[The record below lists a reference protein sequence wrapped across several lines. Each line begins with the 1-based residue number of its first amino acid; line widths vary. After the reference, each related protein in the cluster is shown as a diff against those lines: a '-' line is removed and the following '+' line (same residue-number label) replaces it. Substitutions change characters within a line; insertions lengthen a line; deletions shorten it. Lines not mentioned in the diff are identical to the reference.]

1 MSMPGVASLAGIA
14 TRMVLRRDDWDD
26 AGEQEENTNCVK
38 AIPGPNGHV
47 PIDACNSYYNFDPR
61 FEPAVAVA
69 ILFGIFTLIHL
80 VLGIAYRK
88 KFSWVLIMG
97 ATWETVSFAIHA
109 LGSKDQQNIAY
120 ASSAQIL
127 FLLAPLWINA
137 FVYMTFTRAAWYYHY
152 PPEAQRRLLGVPI
165 TAITKIFV
173 WADVLAFIIQGV
185 GGSMAS
191 PGSGGDIVQKGLKVY
206 LVGMGIQQFFIV
218 VFLMFMI
225 HFHLRQRKGYGYVD
239 KGSDWRPLIY
249 ALYATLACITI
260 RIIYRIAE
268 FAGGITP
275 SNPIPFHEEYSYA
288 LDVFPMM
295 LALLILAIW
304 HPGRFLK
311 GRDSEIPKKMS
322 RKQRKAER
330 KSRDLP

>member
-1 MSMPGVASLAGIA
+1 MSMPGVASLAGVA
-14 TRMVLRRDDWDD
+14 TRMLLRRDDWDD
-26 AGEQEENTNCVK
+26 AGETEENKNCVK
-38 AIPGPNGHV
+38 AVPGPNGHV
-47 PIDACNSYYNFDPR
+47 PVEACNSYYNYDPR
-61 FEPAVAVA
+61 FEPAVAVS
-69 ILFGIFTLIHL
+69 ILFGIFTLVHFIL
-80 VLGIAYRK
+80 AIVYRK
-88 KFSWVLIMG
+88 KFAWVLIMG

-109 LGSKDQQNIAY
+109 LGSRDQQNMAY

-152 PPEAQRRLLGVPI
+152 PPESQRRLLGIPI
-165 TAITKIFV
+165 TALTKIFV
-173 WADVLAFIIQGV
+173 WADVLAFIIQAV

-218 VFLMFMI
+218 VFCMFMI
-225 HFHLRQRKGYGYVD
+225 RFNIRQRQGYGYAG
-239 KGSDWRPLIY
+239 KSDWRPLIY
-249 ALYATLACITI
+249 ALYAALVCITI

-304 HPGRFLK
+304 HPGRFLR
-311 GRDSEIPKKMS
+311 GQGSEIPKMS

-330 KSRDLP
+330 MNRDLA

>member
-1 MSMPGVASLAGIA
+1 MSMPGVASLAGVA
-14 TRMVLRRDDWDD
+14 TRMLLRRDDWDD
-26 AGEQEENTNCVK
+26 AGETEENKNCVK
-38 AIPGPNGHV
+38 AVPGPNGHV
-47 PIDACNSYYNFDPR
+47 PVEACNSYYNYDPR
-61 FEPAVAVA
+61 FEPAVAVS
-69 ILFGIFTLIHL
+69 ILFGIFTLVHFIL
-80 VLGIAYRK
+80 AIVYRK
-88 KFSWVLIMG
+88 KFAWVLIMG

-109 LGSKDQQNIAY
+109 LGSRDQQNMAY

-152 PPEAQRRLLGVPI
+152 PLSPSAACWASLSPPSPRSSFGPMFLPSLSRRLAVPWRRPVRAVI
-165 TAITKIFV
+165 
-173 WADVLAFIIQGV
+173 LCR
-185 GGSMAS
+185 
-191 PGSGGDIVQKGLKVY
+191 GLKVY

-218 VFLMFMI
+218 VFCMFMI
-225 HFHLRQRKGYGYVD
+225 RFNLRQRQGYGYAG
-239 KGSDWRPLIY
+239 KSDWRPLIY
-249 ALYATLACITI
+249 ALYAALVCITI

-304 HPGRFLK
+304 HPGRFLR
-311 GRDSEIPKKMS
+311 GQGSEIPKMS

-330 KSRDLP
+330 MNRDLA

>member
-1 MSMPGVASLAGIA
+1 MSMPGVASLAGAA
-14 TRMVLRRDDWDD
+14 TRMLLRRDDWDD
-26 AGEQEENTNCVK
+26 AGEEQENTNCVK
-38 AIPGPNGHV
+38 AVPGPNGHV
-47 PIDACNSYYNFDPR
+47 PVDACNSYYNFDPK

-69 ILFGIFTLIHL
+69 ILFGILTLIHFIL
-80 VLGIAYRK
+80 CIVYRK

-152 PPEAQRRLLGVPI
+152 PPEAQRRLLGIPI
-165 TAITKIFV
+165 TALTKIFV

-191 PGSGGDIVQKGLKVY
+191 PGSGEGLKVY
-206 LVGMGIQQFFIV
+206 LIGMGIQQFFIV
-218 VFLMFMI
+218 VFCLFMI
-225 HFHLRQRKGYGYVD
+225 RFHIRQRSGYGYAD
-239 KGSDWRPLIY
+239 KANWRPLIH
-249 ALYATLACITI
+249 ALYATLTCITI

-288 LDVFPMM
+288 LDVFPML

-304 HPGRFLK
+304 HPGRFLT
-311 GRDSEIPKKMS
+311 GRDSEIPKKLS
-322 RKQRKAER
+322 RKERKAER
-330 KSRDLP
+330 KRRDLA

>member
-1 MSMPGVASLAGIA
+1 MSMPGVASLAGAA
-14 TRMVLRRDDWDD
+14 TRRLLRRDDWDD
-26 AGEQEENTNCVK
+26 ADEEQENSNCVK

-47 PIDACNSYYNFDPR
+47 PVDACNSYYNFDPK

-97 ATWETVSFAIHA
+97 ATWETISFVLHA

-120 ASSAQIL
+120 ASAAQIL

-152 PPEAQRRLLGVPI
+152 PPEAQRRLLGIPI
-165 TAITKIFV
+165 TALTKIFV

-191 PGSGGDIVQKGLKVY
+191 PGSGGDICVTEGLKVY
-206 LVGMGIQQFFIV
+206 LIGMGIQQFFIV
-218 VFLMFMI
+218 VFCLFMI
-225 HFHLRQRKGYGYVD
+225 HFHIRQRTGYGYAD
-239 KGSDWRPLIY
+239 KPSWRPLIY
-249 ALYATLACITI
+249 TLYATLTFITI

-288 LDVFPMM
+288 LDVFPML
-295 LALLILAIW
+295 LALLTLAIW
-304 HPGRFLK
+304 HPGRFLI
-311 GRDSEIPKKMS
+311 GHDSELPKKLS

-330 KSRDLP
+330 KNRDLA